1 MKLSILHFYNCHTKT
16 HRGLRDNNTV
26 VLSKTVFLIK
36 SNFSKAYKPM
46 HDFHNSFT
54 IFVFIINV
62 SSESEI
68 QLKKNRKGFISF
80 PLFQPRKI

>member
-68 QLKKNRKGFISF
+68 QLKKKIERD
-80 PLFQPRKI
+80 LFHFHYSNQ